1 MDDNKLLT
9 LANEERIRLQDYCSL
24 LFEVGDIKYASP
36 ATVSRYQLDLLY
48 DRYTKNILNFIYHGL
63 TETGQRPRM
72 KTIVPFVQLTK
83 LLDSL
88 FLPLINHE
96 KKDQLELSSDKI
108 HAIFLQAFIWSFRV
122 CLKQE
127 DRIVLDIFIK
137 YLSGL
142 STVSIDLKAKSGQLP
157 NEKLLLFDYIFQ
169 PELDQCIKWNDLI
182 LKYENDRSKRFT
194 ELLVPTINT
203 IRLGIIKTKNNI
215 DLEWL
220 IKSMIIIHQPVL
232 FVGNTGSK
240 IQEIIPN
247 IIKYTLQIY
256 EDILRLFLPT
266 PTKFYYIFS
275 LRDPSRIIQSL
286 LQTAPERFNTIKRFL
301 RIWLHECIRIFS
313 DRFNDIKDNELFNT
327 IVQNIIDNN
336 SLLKSHRNYLFRKPI
351 LFPDYRTIL
360 QNDEAKIYEALQD
373 YHAIKS
379 IFDEIILKYKDKY
392 GYIDIVFP
400 LLKEGSYAEMS

>member
-1 MDDNKLLT
+1 
-9 LANEERIRLQDYCSL
+9 
-24 LFEVGDIKYASP
+24 
-36 ATVSRYQLDLLY
+36 
-48 DRYTKNILNFIYHGL
+48 
-63 TETGQRPRM
+63 
-72 KTIVPFVQLTK
+72 
-83 LLDSL
+83 
-88 FLPLINHE
+88 
-96 KKDQLELSSDKI
+96 
-108 HAIFLQAFIWSFRV
+108 AFPI
-122 CLKQE
+122 E
-127 DRIVLDIFIK
+127 
-137 YLSGL
+137 
-142 STVSIDLKAKSGQLP
+142 
-157 NEKLLLFDYIFQ
+157 
-169 PELDQCIKWNDLI
+169 
-182 LKYENDRSKRFT
+182 
-194 ELLVPTINT
+194 
-203 IRLGIIKTKNNI
+203 
-215 DLEWL
+215 
-220 IKSMIIIHQPVL
+220 
-232 FVGNTGSK
+232 

>member
-1 MDDNKLLT
+1 M
-9 LANEERIRLQDYCSL
+9 ICFYI
-24 LFEVGDIKYASP
+24 VGGS
-36 ATVSRYQLDLLY
+36 
-48 DRYTKNILNFIYHGL
+48 N
-63 TETGQRPRM
+63 
-72 KTIVPFVQLTK
+72 
-83 LLDSL
+83 
-88 FLPLINHE
+88 
-96 KKDQLELSSDKI
+96 
-108 HAIFLQAFIWSFRV
+108 
-122 CLKQE
+122 
-127 DRIVLDIFIK
+127 
-137 YLSGL
+137 
-142 STVSIDLKAKSGQLP
+142 
-157 NEKLLLFDYIFQ
+157 
-169 PELDQCIKWNDLI
+169 
-182 LKYENDRSKRFT
+182 
-194 ELLVPTINT
+194 
-203 IRLGIIKTKNNI
+203 NNI
-215 DLEWL
+215 DPRFISHFSIFYISSPSRE
-220 IKSMIIIHQPVL
+220 SL
-232 FVGNTGSK
+232 FRIFSTILQNHVITFSIE

-256 EDILRLFLPT
+256 EDILRLFVPT